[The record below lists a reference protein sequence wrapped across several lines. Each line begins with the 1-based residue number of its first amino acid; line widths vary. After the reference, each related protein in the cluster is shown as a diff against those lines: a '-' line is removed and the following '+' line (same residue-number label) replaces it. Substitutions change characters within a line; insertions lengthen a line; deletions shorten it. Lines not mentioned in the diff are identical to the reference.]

1 MTTPMNKRRINENVI
16 KDLQNQLNKLVA
28 KHGCNNLLHP
38 EVLEFSQLLDEYI
51 VAYTR
56 QSNQC

>member
-1 MTTPMNKRRINENVI
+1 MNKRRINENVI